1 MDGMY
6 GGTRETG
13 SFDGSAASVVAGL
26 ATFAGAVVELPAVRT
41 ASLVDVEQRGRVA
54 AVLADGWNLAAFT
67 PSGAL
72 VLDVLDA
79 AGARIELLGG
89 GSGASGGE
97 VRSGVASHG
106 NASAPAAWGAPPG
119 RRIAAMGLVPG
130 PGGGVIRASCGLVLR
145 LPATALVAPDETAVV
160 LAWHAAM
167 HAAERRAMPAPPRLS
182 DALDLV
188 EVRLGLPRA
197 PRGRV
202 AWATGVAL
210 RVVDEL
216 GGDADTLLR
225 GWRRRV

>member
-1 MDGMY
+1 
-6 GGTRETG
+6 
-13 SFDGSAASVVAGL
+13 
-26 ATFAGAVVELPAVRT
+26 
-41 ASLVDVEQRGRVA
+41 
-54 AVLADGWNLAAFT
+54 
-67 PSGAL
+67 
-72 VLDVLDA
+72 
-79 AGARIELLGG
+79 
-89 GSGASGGE
+89 
-97 VRSGVASHG
+97 
-106 NASAPAAWGAPPG
+106 
-119 RRIAAMGLVPG
+119 
-130 PGGGVIRASCGLVLR
+130 VIRASCGLVLR